1 LEILTNKKK
10 RAAAEM
16 AEKAS
21 AEEASI
27 GVEPKTAE
35 KKADAKPLSS
45 LPKKKKNIGE
55 EQLKSKKRIENEKL
69 QAQQKMADGVEKQN
83 KINAVGNKINAAQ
96 LLLNSGFATE
106 EQKKKAIA
114 MLADVLE

>member
-1 LEILTNKKK
+1 
-10 RAAAEM
+10 
-16 AEKAS
+16 
-21 AEEASI
+21 
-27 GVEPKTAE
+27 
-35 KKADAKPLSS
+35 
-45 LPKKKKNIGE
+45 
-55 EQLKSKKRIENEKL
+55 LKSKKRIENEKL